1 MSSKISSSARNII
14 NPCTLTILHTH
25 RNKDKMPVTNINN
38 NTTLKLELPKSQASA
53 EIRLFGAT
61 VTSWKAA
68 GGSERLFLSSKAA
81 LDGSAAIRGGIPI
94 VFPVFGSPKDHK
106 DAPQAVTSLDKHG
119 FARNHDWTVS
129 TNTAGVDDED
139 KVSVTLELRTDDKP
153 EIKSQW
159 PFETVLQYT
168 VTLSPHELKCE
179 FKVNYTDGQGD
190 MPFHALLHNYL
201 LVPDSTKASVQGL
214 DGAHYIDKV
223 LGEENQLTTDN
234 FTLDAKPIDRV
245 HTGKHAAAGEKPK
258 NVKLLYNASLVQD
271 PLGRMGKGVEVS
283 RSQELKDT
291 VVWNCAEE
299 GNKSIG
305 DLEQGAWKKYVCV
318 EPGSVHG
325 FETLPKGSKWVA
337 EQTLTAW

>member
-1 MSSKISSSARNII
+1 M
-14 NPCTLTILHTH
+14 
-25 RNKDKMPVTNINN
+25 
-38 NTTLKLELPKSQASA
+38 QASA

-94 VFPVFGSPKDHK
+94 VFPVFGAPKDHA
-106 DAPQAVTSLDKHG
+106 DVPQVIQKLGKHG
-119 FARNHDWTVS
+119 FARDHDWAVS
-129 TNTAGVDDED
+129 TTVASVDED
-139 KVSVTLELRTDDKP
+139 DKASVTLELRTNDKP
-153 EIKSQW
+153 EIKAVW

-168 VTLSPHELKCE
+168 VTLQPNELKCE
-179 FKVNYTDGQGD
+179 FKVNYVDGQGE

-201 LVPDSTKASVQGL
+201 LVPDSTKATVQGL
-214 DGAHYIDKV
+214 NGATYVDKV
-223 LGEENQLTTDN
+223 LGGKEAQLTTDN
-234 FTLDAKPIDRV
+234 FTTDAQPIDRV
-245 HTGKHAAAGEKPK
+245 HIGKHGKSPRD
-258 NVKLLYNASLVQD
+258 VKLVYNASLLQD
-271 PLGRMGKGVEVS
+271 PLGRMGKGVGVT
-283 RSQELKDT
+283 RSKELKDT
-291 VVWNCAEE
+291 VVWNCAEQ

-305 DLEQGAWKKYVCV
+305 DLEQGGWKKYVCV